1 MEQRFDIGLNAKIND
16 FADKFGITRIHDN
29 SNMNNDTDVF
39 EEFGNY
45 IITSSMLEEN
55 FTDLHKVSTNKA
67 QGIDGIVIL
76 VNNRLISEIT
86 DCDKIGQYEKI
97 NLKFGF
103 IQSTTQRS
111 FDQQKFSSFTDN
123 VVNFFKGSF
132 RIEPF
137 STIMKR
143 LLDED
148 GEYINRMDDTPQIQL
163 YYLSA
168 RTEFDVTSIIENEK
182 SKINNREELK
192 NLCRLTKF
200 CVFQK
205 NEIKTEYE
213 HISKFHTVEMKFDAN
228 VQLESNENGIEM
240 SLLTSIKFSELKKLI
255 LTSDQNLKSNLF
267 IENVRSYIGNTPV
280 NVDIENT
287 LKDKNKRLFFPYL
300 NNGLTILCDHINR
313 HPIKD
318 KFFVLTF
325 PRIINGCQT
334 TTSLFKMFKDSE
346 NANEIDDVEVIAKV
360 ISTQNEDLKKSII
373 YATNNQNAIDKDLQS
388 LNDFHTKIET
398 YFLGNDSMPVKLY
411 YERLRGQYSS
421 ITPPYTIINI
431 EAIARVYISVFLKEP
446 EKMKSN
452 ALTKIDEYQKSKKIF
467 NDDSNLEC
475 YYYCAILHYWFNKF
489 IVNRVISLK
498 SKTMDMHLLMAC
510 DLFLNKHSQVIKD
523 KIQYLS
529 NEDNAKNIFETTCFF
544 LNSDDCGFLFERR
557 GFYSTPKTKQLIDK
571 INANTTTEV

>member
-1 MEQRFDIGLNAKIND
+1 MEQKFDIGLNAKIND
-16 FADKFGITRIHDN
+16 FADKFGITRIQDN
-29 SNMNNDTDVF
+29 SNRNNDTEVF

-76 VNNRLISEIT
+76 ANNRLISEIT

-97 NLKFGF
+97 NLKLGF
-103 IQSTTQRS
+103 IQSTTQKS
-111 FDQQKFSSFTDN
+111 FNQQKFSSFTDN
-123 VVNFFKGSF
+123 VVNFLNGTF

-137 STIMKR
+137 STILKR
-143 LLDED
+143 FLDED

-163 YYLSA
+163 YFISA
-168 RTEFDVTSIIENEK
+168 RTDFDVNSIIENEK

-192 NLCRLTKF
+192 NLCHLTEF
-200 CVFQK
+200 CVLQN
-205 NEIKTEYE
+205 NEIKTRYE
-213 HISKFHTVEMKFDAN
+213 LISKFHTVEMKFDAN

-255 LTSDQNLKSNLF
+255 LTSDNNLKSNLF

-287 LKDKNKRLFFPYL
+287 LKNKSKRLFFPYL
-300 NNGLTILCDHINR
+300 NNGLTILCDHISR

-334 TTSLFKMFKDSE
+334 TTSLYKMFKDSE

-398 YFLGNDSMPVKLY
+398 MPAKLY

-431 EAIARVYISVFLKEP
+431 ETIARVYISVLLKEP

-467 NDDSNLEC
+467 NDDSSLEC

-489 IVNRVISLK
+489 IINKAISLK

-510 DLFLNKHSQVIKD
+510 DLFLSNIIHKGVEE
-523 KIQYLS
+523 KIQHLS
-529 NEDNAKNIFETTCFF
+529 DEENAKKLFESTCNF

-557 GFYSTPKTKQLIDK
+557 GFYSTPKTKQLIEK
-571 INANTTTEV
+571 IESIMN

>member
-1 MEQRFDIGLNAKIND
+1 M
-16 FADKFGITRIHDN
+16 
-29 SNMNNDTDVF
+29 
-39 EEFGNY
+39 
-45 IITSSMLEEN
+45 
-55 FTDLHKVSTNKA
+55 
-67 QGIDGIVIL
+67 
-76 VNNRLISEIT
+76 
-86 DCDKIGQYEKI
+86 
-97 NLKFGF
+97 
-103 IQSTTQRS
+103 
-111 FDQQKFSSFTDN
+111 
-123 VVNFFKGSF
+123 
-132 RIEPF
+132 
-137 STIMKR
+137 R
-143 LLDED
+143 LL
-148 GEYINRMDDTPQIQL
+148 PL
-163 YYLSA
+163 
-168 RTEFDVTSIIENEK
+168 
-182 SKINNREELK
+182 
-192 NLCRLTKF
+192 
-200 CVFQK
+200 
-205 NEIKTEYE
+205 
-213 HISKFHTVEMKFDAN
+213 
-228 VQLESNENGIEM
+228 
-240 SLLTSIKFSELKKLI
+240 
-255 LTSDQNLKSNLF
+255 NLKSNLF
-267 IENVRSYIGNTPV
+267 VENVRSYIGNTPV
-280 NVDIENT
+280 NIDIENT

-346 NANEIDDVEVIAKV
+346 NANEINDVEVIAKV

-398 YFLGNDSMPVKLY
+398 YFWGNDFMPVKLY

-510 DLFLNKHSQVIKD
+510 DLFLNKNSQVIKE

-529 NEDNAKNIFETTCFF
+529 NEDNAKNIFETTCSF

-571 INANTTTEV
+571 INAKTTTEV